1 MRKYELLVGAL
12 VCMLSATCA
21 AYADEVDS
29 LTILIPDPSS
39 PTANLAQLT
48 IRQRADDPAAWD
60 VFTPQPGFIHE
71 MSTERPENFSA
82 TYSTQGLPNLRDLGL
97 NSTGLQTLLL
107 REPGAPGIFSDGI
120 SLLWTPGIPGTRPP
134 ELAVGFTSLDQAN
147 PVAGGCSAPMCAIID
162 EVAGPI
168 EIGPL
173 FGFPLPSPTTRVP
186 TITVESDVEVPG
198 PIAGAGLPG
207 LILASGGLLG
217 WWRRR
222 QRTA

>member
-29 LTILIPDPSS
+29 LTITIPDPSS
-39 PTANLAQLT
+39 PTANLVQFT
-48 IRQRADDPAAWD
+48 IRQNGAGWD
-60 VFTPQPGFIHE
+60 VTPGGFILEHE
-71 MSTERPENFSA
+71 RVLPEEYSA

-107 REPGAPGIFSDGI
+107 QEPGAPGIFSDSI
-120 SLLWTPGIPGTRPP
+120 FLLWTPGIPGTRPP
-134 ELAVGFTSLDQAN
+134 ELGVGFNSLDQAN
-147 PVAGGCSAPMCAIID
+147 PVSGPCSAPMCAIID

-186 TITVESDVEVPG
+186 TITVQSDVEVPG

-207 LILASGGLLG
+207 LIAACGALLALA
-217 WWRRR
+217 RRR
-222 QRTA
+222 RKLVT

>member
-21 AYADEVDS
+21 AYADEFDS
-29 LTILIPDPSS
+29 LTITIPDTSS
-39 PTANLAQLT
+39 PTANLGQLT
-48 IRQRADDPAAWD
+48 IRQIRNGAGWD
-60 VFTPQPGFIHE
+60 VTPQGFILEHE
-71 MSTERPENFSA
+71 STPPEEYSA
-82 TYSTQGLPNLRDLGL
+82 TYSTAGLPNLRDLGL

-120 SLLWTPGIPGTRPP
+120 FLLWTTGIPGTRPP

-147 PVAGGCSAPMCAIID
+147 PVSGPCSAPMCAIID

-186 TITVESDVEVPG
+186 TITVQSDVEVPG

-222 QRTA
+222 RKKIA